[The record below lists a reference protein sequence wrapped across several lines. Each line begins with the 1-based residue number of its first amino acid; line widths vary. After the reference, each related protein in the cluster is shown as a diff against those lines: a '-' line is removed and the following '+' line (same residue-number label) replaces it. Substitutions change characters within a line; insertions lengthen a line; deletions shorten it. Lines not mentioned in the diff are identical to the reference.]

1 MAKKKDYYRTLGIK
15 PDADLKTIKSAYR
28 KLAKEYH
35 PDRHTGSKSKAWE
48 EKFKEVQEAYEAL
61 RDAEKRKQYD
71 DQQTLQTAPAY
82 PAFDSLDETFDVF
95 PFDFISPEWDDD
107 LIAENFSIS
116 HFAHTE
122 DLEIFLTASEA
133 KEGGILPID
142 LPAYFGFGFWT
153 SPYSRHTFTLH
164 IPAGAKDRTTQEIYI
179 AEFDLWLRVC
189 YRVKNQRK

>member
-15 PDADLKTIKSAYR
+15 LDADLKTIKSAYR

-35 PDRHTGSKSKAWE
+35 PDRHSGSKGNAWE
-48 EKFKEVQEAYEAL
+48 EKFKEVQEAYETL
-61 RDAEKRKQYD
+61 RDAEKRRQYD
-71 DQQTLQTAPAY
+71 DQQMLQTAPAY
-82 PAFDSLDETFDVF
+82 PAFDSLDETFDAF
-95 PFDFISPEWDDD
+95 PFEFFDSDWDDD

-122 DLEIFLTASEA
+122 DLEIVLTATEA

-153 SPYSRHTFTLH
+153 SPYSRHTFTLN
-164 IPAGAKDRTTQEIYI
+164 IPAGVRDRATQEIYI
-179 AEFDLWLRVC
+179 AELDLWLRVC
-189 YRVKNQRK
+189 YRV